1 VEIALSSPDLSSE
14 LLLSKIDAFT
24 TSKPSSGSLGGIFTV
39 RATTARTKNKHLR
52 GGANVLYAHGDAA
65 SSCRNEVPQRTISA
79 SVVDSKSSRNKSIHT
94 GCGFMMFIAFRVFL
108 STEREKLVVAPDL
121 IEKERRRFL
130 TMVLDRGYVGV
141 QLKDDGRSVR
151 IKSGLSCPAKDVKN
165 ASKQTEHADIS
176 LST

>member
-1 VEIALSSPDLSSE
+1 
-14 LLLSKIDAFT
+14 
-24 TSKPSSGSLGGIFTV
+24 
-39 RATTARTKNKHLR
+39 
-52 GGANVLYAHGDAA
+52 
-65 SSCRNEVPQRTISA
+65 
-79 SVVDSKSSRNKSIHT
+79 
-94 GCGFMMFIAFRVFL
+94 MMFIAFRVFL

-151 IKSGLSCPAKDVKN
+151 IESELCQAKDVKN
-165 ASKQTEHADIS
+165 ASQTNRTRCS